1 MKKYITSVTINIEID
16 AENQEEAEAKFFDLE
31 INFTNPLG
39 EEADWTSDDW
49 PNRVGVAI
57 SEYQPHGGKL
67 RKGCDPLSA
76 RNTR

>member
-39 EEADWTSDDW
+39 EEADWTFIQQETFE
-49 PNRVGVAI
+49 A
-57 SEYQPHGGKL
+57 
-67 RKGCDPLSA
+67 
-76 RNTR
+76 